1 MWQDWPRTAQ
11 SQGVFPQLQSP
22 VDLPSCSGKSHFP
35 SAWQLGVSQCRAGNA
50 EPLQSAVAPLL
61 NPINLPLGSE
71 AGVKY
76 RMLLVCPG
84 AGQDLLR
91 ARLWMHISYLS
102 PEIYGVPEI
111 YSACKTLLNAGL
123 GCAMAIVWECFV
135 SAGRKTGTALPE
147 RLPGGKRHGRDVRS
161 QMLLPEGWRGAGMC
175 QHPILVLP
183 RRDAGNGGVQGKGKA
198 RRGRGNGENPGPV
211 VLGLHLHPSLL
222 LLEGT
227 LGRGDTEPERPKNGE
242 FCGKGMEAVRGW

>member
-22 VDLPSCSGKSHFP
+22 VDLPSCSGKFHFP

-84 AGQDLLR
+84 AGQDLLC

-147 RLPGGKRHGRDVRS
+147 RAAARWEEARQGCEEPDAAARGVER
-161 QMLLPEGWRGAGMC
+161 GW
-175 QHPILVLP
+175 
-183 RRDAGNGGVQGKGKA
+183 DAPA
-198 RRGRGNGENPGPV
+198 SHPGPAE
-211 VLGLHLHPSLL
+211 
-222 LLEGT
+222 EGC
-227 LGRGDTEPERPKNGE
+227 GQGGCPRKGESTEGARE
-242 FCGKGMEAVRGW
+242 W